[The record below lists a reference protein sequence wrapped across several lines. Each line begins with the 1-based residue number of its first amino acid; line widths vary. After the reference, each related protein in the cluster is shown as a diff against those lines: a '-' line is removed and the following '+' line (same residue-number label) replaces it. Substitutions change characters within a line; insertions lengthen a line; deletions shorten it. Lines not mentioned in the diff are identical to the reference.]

1 MLDLVW
7 PGVVVEENNL
17 QVQISTLRK
26 VLGPQSI
33 ATVPGRG
40 YRFTAALNG
49 ASQRPTAAVES
60 TTTTTDNS
68 LPTQREP
75 LYGRD
80 ADIGAITELLQRHAH
95 VSIVGPG
102 GIGKTRL
109 AQAVAAGQQEHRPDL
124 CVWWVELA
132 ALSDG
137 ALVVGAI
144 AQVLGIQ
151 ATSER
156 PVLET
161 VIALLRHENAL
172 LVIDN
177 CEHLLDAVAD
187 CVQTLIA
194 CAPRLRI
201 LVTSQE
207 ALRTSYEHVYRLAG
221 LPIEGSSDSPAAACA
236 LFVARAEAADPRLRL
251 TEGNRATVAEI
262 CRRLDGM
269 PLAIELA
276 AARVRLLGVD
286 GVHKRLDERLHILT
300 GGTRAML
307 QRHQT
312 LRAALEWSYNLLS
325 RDEQTVFRRLGV
337 FVGGFTLE
345 LAQSVAADEQIDRW
359 AVLDLLGHLVDKSL
373 VIADGDELPRYRL
386 LETMRAFALEQ
397 LATAGETPALLRR
410 HAEALLAFLLPYDDQ
425 RWTTKIADQIRLGR
439 ELDNL
444 RAAFGWAESTAG
456 DRALACALIASSGAI
471 WLVHDLGHEGIERAL
486 RLLPLPEGLTPAIE
500 ARFNLFAGFS
510 GLWRRTARVLPCLT
524 TRGGSVP
531 LAARY
536 AAANRCSDFRCSD
549 RLAARSSATGRGRNR
564 RGRSPHRSA
573 RAAGSGCSASI
584 GQGGEP
590 LVSCPV

>member
-1 MLDLVW
+1 MADGRPIPLGARAFDVLQALIERRERLVTKNELLDLVW
-7 PGVVVEENNL
+7 PDVVVEENNL

-26 VLGPQSI
+26 LLGPQSI
-33 ATVPGRG
+33 ATIPGRG

-49 ASQRPTAAVES
+49 ASQHPTVAVES
-60 TTTTTDNS
+60 TTTTIDNS

-80 ADIGAITELLQRHAH
+80 ADIDAITELLQRHAH

-132 ALSDG
+132 ALGDG

-144 AQVLGIQ
+144 AQVLGVQ

-194 CAPRLRI
+194 RAPRLRI

-251 TEGNRATVAEI
+251 TEVNRATVAEI

-300 GGTRAML
+300 GGTRA
-307 QRHQT
+307 
-312 LRAALEWSYNLLS
+312 
-325 RDEQTVFRRLGV
+325 
-337 FVGGFTLE
+337 
-345 LAQSVAADEQIDRW
+345 
-359 AVLDLLGHLVDKSL
+359 VL
-373 VIADGDELPRYRL
+373 
-386 LETMRAFALEQ
+386 
-397 LATAGETPALLRR
+397 
-410 HAEALLAFLLPYDDQ
+410 
-425 RWTTKIADQIRLGR
+425 
-439 ELDNL
+439 
-444 RAAFGWAESTAG
+444 
-456 DRALACALIASSGAI
+456 
-471 WLVHDLGHEGIERAL
+471 
-486 RLLPLPEGLTPAIE
+486 
-500 ARFNLFAGFS
+500 
-510 GLWRRTARVLPCLT
+510 RTA
-524 TRGGSVP
+524 SN
-531 LAARY
+531 AAR
-536 AAANRCSDFRCSD
+536 
-549 RLAARSSATGRGRNR
+549 RS
-564 RGRSPHRSA
+564 
-573 RAAGSGCSASI
+573 
-584 GQGGEP
+584 
-590 LVSCPV
+590 